1 MDYKQIEQ
9 MLERYWRCETSLE
22 EEVQL
27 RDWFLREDVPAH
39 LVRYKVWFVY
49 QDQQQNIHLDED
61 FDRKVLDQI
70 EVAVVKAHRVS
81 VWSRLV
87 PLMKAAA
94 VIAVMLSLGT
104 VMRHTLLTDEVDVIM
119 PDTIGRQI
127 TSPSVAFSVENVE
140 EDSQQALDSLKQIE
154 YPEKSIKR

>member
-1 MDYKQIEQ
+1 